1 MEHMK
6 QCIRFIAI
14 LLLCA
19 AFAAGAQ
26 AAQVL
31 EDGAS
36 GETVMVLTRR
46 LAELGYIDGSVSE
59 YDADVVSA
67 IADFQTANGLE
78 RTGVADIA
86 TQQAMNSTEAVTR
99 SEYITDFAAKY
110 VGKSFF
116 SGNSGEDV
124 KRLQTSLKE
133 LGYYSY
139 EPDGKFGEG
148 TRRSVVAYQRANGLE
163 PTGIADASMLMRLYE
178 GESISYAEFVNSQCA
193 AKGDSGAKVKS
204 LQQRLNELGYFTGD
218 STGTYGSN
226 TTRAVTRFQRDNGLT
241 ETGSVDSATYEALFA
256 PNAAPAAD
264 DGALYAGDTGDQVYA
279 MQQLLKELGYYEA
292 EPDGVYDRAT
302 ETAVM
307 LFRAANGFVVSPDA
321 GGEVLTILY
330 SDTAKSIAELEG
342 SAAALD
348 ADGRQAVCSAARELV
363 GASFAGD
370 DGLFPGYEF
379 VRYVFASC
387 GMAIGDPA
395 NAIESLSHAGDTVTD
410 MAPGN
415 ILVLGQGDEQTL
427 VMNFAICAGNGTI
440 VYVDGS
446 TGLVAETAL
455 ESMEYISAYVWDPG
469 L

>member
-1 MEHMK
+1 MK
-6 QCIRFIAI
+6 QMKHCIRFIAI

-19 AFAAGAQ
+19 AFAAGGK

-46 LAELGYIDGSVSE
+46 LAELGYIDGSISE
-59 YDADVVSA
+59 YDAEVASA
-67 IADFQTANGLE
+67 IGDFQTANGLE

-86 TQQAMNSTEAVTR
+86 TQQAMNSTEAVMR
-99 SEYITDFAAKY
+99 SEYMNDFAAKY
-110 VGKSFF
+110 VGKSYF

-124 KRLQTSLKE
+124 KRLQASLKE

-148 TRRSVVAYQRANGLE
+148 TRRSVEAYQRANGLE

-178 GESISYAEFVNSQCA
+178 GESVSYAEFVNSRCA

-204 LQQRLNELGYFTGD
+204 LQRRLNELGYFTGD

-226 TTRAVTRFQRDNGLT
+226 TTRAVSRFQRDNGLT
-241 ETGSVDSATYEALFA
+241 ETGNVDFATYEALFA
-256 PNAAPAAD
+256 PDAAPAAD

-307 LFRAANGFVVSPDA
+307 QFRTANGFVVSPDA

-330 SDTAKSIAELEG
+330 SDAAKPAAELES
-342 SAAALD
+342 SAASLD
-348 ADGRQAVCSAARELV
+348 ADGRQAVCGAARGLV
-363 GASFAGD
+363 GASFAED

-379 VRYVFASC
+379 VRYVFAAC
-387 GMAIGDPA
+387 GIAIGDPA
-395 NAIESLSHAGDTVTD
+395 KAIESLSYAEDIVVD

-415 ILVLGQGDEQTL
+415 ILVLGQGDGQML
-427 VMNFAICAGNGTI
+427 VMNFAICADNGTV
-440 VYVDGS
+440 VYVDGD
-446 TGLVAETAL
+446 TGLVSETAF
-455 ESMEYISAYVWDPG
+455 ESMEYISAYVWDPS

>member
-1 MEHMK
+1 MGQMK
-6 QCIRFIAI
+6 HCIRFIAI
-14 LLLCA
+14 LLSSA
-19 AFAAGAQ
+19 AFITGAQ

-46 LAELGYIDGSVSE
+46 LAELGYIVGSVSE
-59 YDADVVSA
+59 YNADVVSA
-67 IADFQTANGLE
+67 IGDFQTANGLE

-86 TQQAMNSTEAVTR
+86 TQQAMNSSEAVTR
-99 SEYITDFAAKY
+99 SEYIADFAAKY
-110 VGKSFF
+110 VGKSIY

-148 TRRSVVAYQRANGLE
+148 TRRSVAAYQRANGLE
-163 PTGIADASMLMRLYE
+163 ATGIADASMLMRLYE
-178 GESISYAEFVNSQCA
+178 GESISYAEFVSSQCA
-193 AKGDSGAKVKS
+193 EKGDSGAKVKS

-218 STGTYGSN
+218 STGSYGDN

-241 ETGSVDSATYEALFA
+241 ETGSVDPATYEALFN
-256 PNAAPAAD
+256 PSAASAAD
-264 DGALYAGDTGDQVYA
+264 DGALYAGDKGDQVYA

-330 SDTAKSIAELEG
+330 SDAAKPVSVLED
-342 SAAALD
+342 SAATLD
-348 ADGRQAVCSAARELV
+348 ADDRQAVCDAARQLV

-387 GMAIGDPA
+387 GVAIGDPA
-395 NAIESLSHAGDTVTD
+395 KAIESLSNAENTVVD

-427 VMNFAICAGNGTI
+427 VMNFGICAGDGTI
-440 VYVDGS
+440 VYVDGI
-446 TGLVAETAL
+446 TGLVAETTL
-455 ESMEYISAYVWDPG
+455 ENLEYISAYVWDPG

>member
-1 MEHMK
+1 MEQMK
-6 QCIRFIAI
+6 NCIRLIAI
-14 LLLCA
+14 MLSGAMLTM
-19 AFAAGAQ
+19 GAQ

-46 LAELGYIDGSVSE
+46 LAELGYIDGSVDE
-59 YDADVVSA
+59 YNADVVSA
-67 IADFQTANGLE
+67 TGDFQTANGLE

-86 TQQAMNSTEAVTR
+86 TQQAMNSSGAVTR
-99 SEYITDFAAKY
+99 SEYISDFAAKY
-110 VGKSFF
+110 VGKSFS

-124 KRLQTSLKE
+124 KRLQASLKE

-178 GESISYAEFVNSQCA
+178 GESISYDEYVSSQCA
-193 AKGDSGAKVKS
+193 EKGDSGAKVKS

-226 TTRAVTRFQRDNGLT
+226 TTRAVLRFQQDNGLS
-241 ETGSVDSATYEALFA
+241 ETGNVDENTYEALFD
-256 PNAAPAAD
+256 PNAAPAAE
-264 DGALYAGDTGDQVYA
+264 DGTLYAGDTGDQVYA
-279 MQQLLKELGYYEA
+279 MQQRLKELGYYEA

-307 LFRAANGFVVSPDA
+307 LFRAANGFVVGHDA
-321 GGEVLTILY
+321 EGEVLTILY
-330 SDTAKSIAELEG
+330 SDAAKSVSSLDG
-342 SAAALD
+342 SADALGEE
-348 ADGRQAVCSAARELV
+348 GRQAVCTAARELV
-363 GASFAGD
+363 GTSFAED
-370 DGLFPGYEF
+370 DGLFPGYGF

-387 GMAIGDPA
+387 GVAIGDPA
-395 NAIESLSHAGDTVTD
+395 KAIESLSDAEDTVVD

-415 ILVLGQGDEQTL
+415 ILVLGKEDGQAL
-427 VMNFAICAGNGTI
+427 VMIFAICAGNGTI

-455 ESMEYISAYVWDPG
+455 ESIEYTSAYVWDIG